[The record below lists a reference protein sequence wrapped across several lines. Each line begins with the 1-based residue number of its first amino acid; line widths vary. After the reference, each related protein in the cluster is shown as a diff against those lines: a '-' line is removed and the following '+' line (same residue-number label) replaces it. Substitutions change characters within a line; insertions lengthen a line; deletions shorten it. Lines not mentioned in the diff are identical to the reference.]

1 MRTLGIYA
9 LIALLILSFGCRG
22 ESVGQKTTPV
32 LENTNSAMAA
42 PDQNTRNR
50 HIEKNTPPATRVITT
65 RASWPIA
72 HEFAGLMLHSDL
84 IIEGTVEDIIGSRT
98 DEPEYP
104 TITTDYSVKINRVLK
119 SYPGFE
125 KDSIVVSQWGG
136 TWNGITQIFED
147 DEPYQVG
154 EQVLLF
160 LREGETAYSA
170 MIPGGR
176 FKINADGILE
186 SPIKHLGLDIVE
198 NYHGKPKVELEE
210 AILNSLPDETDY
222 LGMLYPA
229 FLIAEGIVSDAGTRL
244 QEGEDTQLVYT
255 VYSFRVQ
262 RVLHDELKL
271 TQTYSFKPE
280 KYQKTPIKKGDIIT
294 IFELGGTYG
303 DIARTRVSPLIM
315 SSGSKLLLFL
325 GGFACSERP
334 GLCTPEEQDSGYA
347 MYTANDPGRFMIDS
361 DKNLKSLATRGWIKR
376 FYGGQ
381 KQTKLE
387 KDLVQVKE
395 KWQAKQDAIK
405 DTPDTT
411 SQESPPPIPTQQS
424 TP

>member
-1 MRTLGIYA
+1 MKTLGIHA

-22 ESVGQKTTPV
+22 ESVGQKTMPV
-32 LENTNSAMAA
+32 LESTSSATAA
-42 PDQNTRNR
+42 PDQITKNQQVEN
-50 HIEKNTPPATRVITT
+50 NTPSATRVMTI

-72 HEFAGLMLHSDL
+72 YDFAGLMLHSDL
-84 IIEGTVEDIIGSRT
+84 IIEGTVERIIRSGT
-98 DEPEYP
+98 KQPAEYP
-104 TITTDYSVKINRVLK
+104 TIETDYVVKINRVLK

-147 DEPYQVG
+147 DEPYQMG

-160 LREGETAYSA
+160 LHEGETVYGA

-176 FKINADGILE
+176 FKINADGTLE
-186 SPIKHLGLDIVE
+186 SPVKHLGLDIVKS
-198 NYHGKPKVELEE
+198 YHGKPKAELEE

-262 RVLHDELKL
+262 RVLYDELKA
-271 TQTYSFKPE
+271 TQAYSHKPE
-280 KYQKTPIKKGDIIT
+280 KYQKTPIKKGNVIT

-303 DIARTRVSPLIM
+303 DITRTRVSPEVM
-315 SSGSKLLLFL
+315 SSGSKMLLFL
-325 GGFACSERP
+325 GGFACAERP
-334 GLCTPEEQDSGYA
+334 GLCTQEEQDSGHA
-347 MYTANDPGRFMIDS
+347 MYIANDPGRFMIDT
-361 DKNLKSLATRGWIKR
+361 DKNLKSLETRVD
-376 FYGGQ
+376 
-381 KQTKLE
+381 QTIL
-387 KDLVQVKE
+387 
-395 KWQAKQDAIK
+395 
-405 DTPDTT
+405 
-411 SQESPPPIPTQQS
+411 
-424 TP
+424 